1 MGCFQSR
8 IEVEISSNIQDYR
21 TKHIYR
27 LFATW
32 CTNGKTL
39 DWTANRGAFEP
50 AVTGIVDQQELILE
64 RILFSTITEKV
75 SSQSLVEQDLLDC
88 GIVLLKQQKSQNYNK
103 KEMASFPR
111 VMTFSSNQTRVN
123 QMLKAS
129 SSLSA
134 FLVSQNAYF
143 KESIGKTAGGKTWR
157 GDSFCFNRES
167 DKSSFDSKQF

>member
-1 MGCFQSR
+1 
-8 IEVEISSNIQDYR
+8 
-21 TKHIYR
+21 
-27 LFATW
+27 
-32 CTNGKTL
+32 
-39 DWTANRGAFEP
+39 
-50 AVTGIVDQQELILE
+50 VDQQELILE

-134 FLVSQNAYF
+134 FLLVSQNAYF
-143 KESIGKTAGGKTWR
+143 KESIGKTAGGKT
-157 GDSFCFNRES
+157 
-167 DKSSFDSKQF
+167 